1 MKIKRMT
8 GVVVG
13 TIAAAVVLPL
23 AAAWACT
30 SLATL
35 KLNPTAANTG
45 TAVTAEGYGF
55 ARDGQG
61 APVEVRFATS
71 DGPVLAKVTPNA
83 QGLVKFSFT
92 APQGTA
98 GHYTVIASQVYAPG
112 HKSAGETVP
121 GTPARATLAL
131 NGAAPQAIAGAS
143 GATTVNEQAGGFQR
157 PPSVVVNPSAPAPA
171 QSVMEQQAQQPAQ
184 QAAQADLPVRRAER
198 LPAISPAGSR
208 AKDILAPASRG
219 ESVLGQAGLMLALA
233 GGVALVAAALAATAL
248 APRRA
253 RRRS

>member
-92 APQGTA
+92 AP
-98 GHYTVIASQVYAPG
+98 
-112 HKSAGETVP
+112 
-121 GTPARATLAL
+121 
-131 NGAAPQAIAGAS
+131 
-143 GATTVNEQAGGFQR
+143 
-157 PPSVVVNPSAPAPA
+157 
-171 QSVMEQQAQQPAQ
+171 
-184 QAAQADLPVRRAER
+184 
-198 LPAISPAGSR
+198 
-208 AKDILAPASRG
+208 
-219 ESVLGQAGLMLALA
+219 
-233 GGVALVAAALAATAL
+233 
-248 APRRA
+248 RA
-253 RRRS
+253 RRATTRSSPRRCTPPATSRPARPFPAPRHAPRSH